1 MTRGARK
8 RWSQRVT
15 QNSNALDLDEGVFAK
30 DDPRSIAR
38 SLKRSAD
45 RSRRRKSDPF
55 RSAMSMLTFY
65 INRAGKKL
73 SKSRLKRLE
82 AAKQE
87 LRDLYGRWH
96 KVVR

>member
-1 MTRGARK
+1 MATRKGK
-8 RWSQRVT
+8 RWSHRVT
-15 QNSNALDLDEGVFAK
+15 EKSNALDLEQGVFSK

-73 SKSRLKRLE
+73 SKSTLKRLE
-82 AAKQE
+82 AAKEE
-87 LRDLYGRWH
+87 LHDLYGRPH
-96 KVVR
+96 KPA